1 MLDRTRLVKGVNLGY
16 RHREPVGLG
25 GTCTKRRKCA
35 RSKKRRKM
43 PVTVCIAAIAEHN
56 VVLAASDRM
65 LTAGDIEFQPPRSKI
80 LRLTPAIVVM
90 AAAEDTP
97 LHTEIM
103 HRVRRVVY
111 KRIEEDAEDW
121 WMVGDVAE
129 LYRYH
134 YDAERVRRAE
144 YSILMPLGL
153 TTDSF
158 VARQDEMQED
168 FLRKVGD
175 KLLGYELDELE
186 VIICGLDSEGAHIY
200 LIDNGKV
207 SCHDDIAFAAIG
219 AGGRHA
225 ASQFMFAGHTRLNS
239 VATTMMLVYSA
250 KKRAEVAPGVGEIT
264 DMFSLGP
271 GLGFSTP
278 VAPIHMLKLETEFKA
293 IRKAEE
299 RAASKALAKMEVYV
313 GDLLKKIAQQA
324 QEQQQMASPDNEVA
338 SSSPNEP

>member
-16 RHREPVGLG
+16 RHREPVARAKRQERIRSR
-25 GTCTKRRKCA
+25 KRRKT
-35 RSKKRRKM
+35 
-43 PVTVCIAAIAEHN
+43 PVTVCIAAIAEN
-56 VVLAASDRM
+56 KMVLAASDRM

-80 LRLTPAIVVM
+80 LRLTPAIAVM
-90 AAAEDTP
+90 AATGDTP

-103 HRVRRVVY
+103 HRVWRDVY
-111 KRIEEDAEDW
+111 KKIEEDPGEW
-121 WMVGDVAE
+121 WRVGDVAE

-144 YSILMPLGL
+144 SSVLAPLGL

-158 VARQDEMQED
+158 IERQEEMQED

-175 KLLGYELDELE
+175 RLLGYELDELE

-207 SCHDDIAFAAIG
+207 SCHDDIGFAAIG

-225 ASQFMFAGHTRLNS
+225 ASQLMFAGHTRLNS
-239 VATTMMLVYSA
+239 VATSMLLVYSA

-278 VAPIHMLKLETEFKA
+278 VAPIHMLKLEAEFKA
-293 IRKAEE
+293 VRKAEE
-299 RAASKALAKMEVYV
+299 RAASKALARMEGYV
-313 GDLLKKIAQQA
+313 EDLLKKIQEQQA
-324 QEQQQMASPDNEVA
+324 QEQQMSSPDDEVA